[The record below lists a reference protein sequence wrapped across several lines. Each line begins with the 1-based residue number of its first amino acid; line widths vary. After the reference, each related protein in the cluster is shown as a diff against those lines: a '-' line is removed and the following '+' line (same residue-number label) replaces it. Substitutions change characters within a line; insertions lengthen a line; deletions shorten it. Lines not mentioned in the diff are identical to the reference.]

1 MKNYILMLLAL
12 GALTAGCEK
21 RQFDFASSYSESASY
36 TIDLTGPFNHTT
48 TVSLDETL
56 DVLDVP
62 DETDIDAIYI
72 KSISLKGQT
81 LQNNEATGVDV
92 SGTIT
97 YDGQSTQLFNSNH
110 IEIQSN
116 GFTELG
122 LSDLNSTAI
131 SFLKEFM
138 TAVVKEYLGFPV
150 GSFNLTDHF
159 FTITLAG
166 SPTPAESARINL
178 SIEIRISFDLGFSG
192 CIKTL
197 PFLGEECLQP

>member
-72 KSISLKGQT
+72 TGGFSKNILFLNLIADAYKFKQVYTSEISNASALGAA
-81 LQNNEATGVDV
+81 LII
-92 SGTIT
+92 SGTKP
-97 YDGQSTQLFNSNH
+97 DLN
-110 IEIQSN
+110 
-116 GFTELG
+116 LG
-122 LSDLNSTAI
+122 LTSLSKP
-131 SFLKEFM
+131 LK
-138 TAVVKEYLGFPV
+138 
-150 GSFNLTDHF
+150 
-159 FTITLAG
+159 
-166 SPTPAESARINL
+166 
-178 SIEIRISFDLGFSG
+178 
-192 CIKTL
+192 
-197 PFLGEECLQP
+197 